1 VADVYREIGTVVIW
15 REILVSKGILMSMAE
30 ERKLIYVA
38 DDEENICAM
47 IKTFLESEGY
57 EVRTFSNGKS
67 VKQAVGEKEP
77 DLLILDIMMPGED
90 GLSICGWVRNVS
102 RIPIIIVSAKDS
114 PLDRVTGLM
123 MGSDDYVVKPFM
135 PLELLARVK
144 ALFRRAELTMS
155 ANREDAETSCGN
167 LLLRPAS
174 RVALVGGAPLSIT
187 PVEFDFLCYLCR
199 RKEAAVGKEEL
210 LRNVWKKEA
219 GFGEERI
226 PDDFIKR
233 LRKKLRDKGST
244 ARIETVWG
252 YGCRI
257 TERSL

>member
-1 VADVYREIGTVVIW
+1 MESR
-15 REILVSKGILMSMAE
+15 SK
-30 ERKLIYVA
+30 KLIYVA
-38 DDEENICAM
+38 DDEENIRSM
-47 IKTFLESEGY
+47 IQTFLESEGY
-57 EVRTFSNGKS
+57 EVVTFSDGKS
-67 VKQAVGEKEP
+67 VGTAVREKEP

-90 GLSICGWVRNVS
+90 GLSVCSELRKRS
-102 RIPIIIVSAKDS
+102 KLPIIIVSAKDS

-123 MGSDDYVVKPFM
+123 MGSDDYIVKPFM

-144 ALFRRAELTMS
+144 ALFRRNEMALQAYQEEAELL
-155 ANREDAETSCGN
+155 SCGN
-167 LLLRPAS
+167 MVLKPAS
-174 RVALVGGAPLSIT
+174 RVASVDGSPLSIT
-187 PVEFDFLCYLCR
+187 PVEFDFLCYLCK

-233 LRKKLRDKGST
+233 LRKKMRDKGST